1 MSQNT
6 FATFQ
11 SMEEY
16 LASNSIDRKK
26 VAVAKTTNG
35 ALLLTAYGRPI
46 ATIHNEL
53 KGSTPQETARKLAS
67 VNITFGIPHPGSKD
81 NAGRPSLPCAMESKS
96 QWEEVA
102 LF

>member
-1 MSQNT
+1 MAQNT
-6 FATFQ
+6 FAKFQ

-26 VAVAKTTNG
+26 IAVAKTTNG
-35 ALLLTAYGRPI
+35 ALLLTAYGQPS

-67 VNITFGIPHPGSKD
+67 VNITLGIPHPGSID

-96 QWEEVA
+96 QWEEVS

>member
-6 FATFQ
+6 FASFQ

-35 ALLLTAYGRPI
+35 ALLLTAYGQPI
-46 ATIHNEL
+46 ATIHNAL

-67 VNITFGIPHPGSKD
+67 VNITLGIPHPGSVD
-81 NAGRPSLPCAMESKS
+81 NVGRPSLPCAMESKS